1 MNQLITRAAVVVL
14 LVGGVGLLAVVAR
27 SNSEPAPVSN
37 ADETTPLTPQSLTP
51 RLVAPAELPEGFEPV
66 LFEVDARS
74 SFEGA
79 GIERIYSTVGNR
91 IEDGPTLSVMA
102 IDARSSEPQADIG
115 AVDVTVQNSTGLVW
129 SPDPT
134 QQRLRFGPIDS
145 TWYLLTGH
153 GLDRTTLLALAE
165 TVTPDP
171 GGFGAVVDLS
181 QVPTDMEESASGAR
195 YGTTFVAREA
205 LEQPISTATWASDS
219 GTFEYFVSVNGESAI
234 EAGRL
239 SAGRDVYD
247 TIREIEINGAQ
258 GIVASGAN
266 LGGNYTTLYWST
278 GQETVSLTSRQLSE
292 DDTIALAES
301 MRPTST
307 DEWPR

>member
-1 MNQLITRAAVVVL
+1 ML
-14 LVGGVGLLAVVAR
+14 
-27 SNSEPAPVSN
+27 
-37 ADETTPLTPQSLTP
+37 
-51 RLVAPAELPEGFEPV
+51 APAELPEGFEPV

-91 IEDGPTLSVMA
+91 IEDGPTLSVIA

-115 AVDVTVQNSTGLVW
+115 AVEVTVQNSTGLVW

-153 GLDRTTLLALAE
+153 GLDRTTLLELAD

-181 QVPTDMEESASGAR
+181 QVPTDMEESAIGAR

-205 LEQPISTATWASDS
+205 LARPISTATWASDS
-219 GTFEYFVSVNGESAI
+219 GTFEYFVFVNGESAI

-247 TIREIEINGAQ
+247 TIREIEINGAR